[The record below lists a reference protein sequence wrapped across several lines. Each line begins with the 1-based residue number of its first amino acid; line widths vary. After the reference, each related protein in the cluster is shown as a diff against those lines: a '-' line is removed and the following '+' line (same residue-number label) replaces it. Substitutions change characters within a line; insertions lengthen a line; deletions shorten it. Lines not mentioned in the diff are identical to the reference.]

1 MDISAVAATVAG
13 RVILVLFS
21 YLVGSVPCGLLLGR
35 LKGVDVRLAGSR
47 NIGATNVTRQL
58 GKTLGLLTL
67 LGDAAKGVLP
77 MLLVARL
84 LAGRADVELWV
95 VASGGAAFLG
105 HLFPLYL
112 GFKGGK
118 GVATALGV
126 FLYLNP
132 LATLIDV
139 LIFVGVVY
147 NWGYV
152 SLGSL
157 TAALMMP
164 GLVWLLTGSLPFSLL
179 AVGIGVLIWAKHH
192 ENIGRLMR
200 HEEKSWRKNEGGKR

>member
-1 MDISAVAATVAG
+1 MDIIFAADSVLG
-13 RVILVLFS
+13 PGGLVLLA
-21 YLVGSVPCGLLLGR
+21 YLIGSIPCGLVLGR
-35 LKGVDVRLAGSR
+35 LKGVDVRQAGSR

-67 LGDAAKGVLP
+67 LGDAGKGLLP

-84 LAGRADVELWV
+84 LQGRGDVELWV
-95 VASGGAAFLG
+95 VLSGGAAFLG

-112 GFKGGK
+112 RFKGGK
-118 GVATALGV
+118 GVATALGIFV
-126 FLYLNP
+126 YLNP

-139 LIFVGVVY
+139 LIFVAVVY

-164 GLVWLLTGSLPFSLL
+164 GLVWLLGGPLPFALL
-179 AVGIGVLIWAKHH
+179 AFAVGVLIWAKHH
-192 ENIGRLMR
+192 ENIGRLLR
-200 HEEKSWRKNEGGKR
+200 HEEKSWRKKDGGA